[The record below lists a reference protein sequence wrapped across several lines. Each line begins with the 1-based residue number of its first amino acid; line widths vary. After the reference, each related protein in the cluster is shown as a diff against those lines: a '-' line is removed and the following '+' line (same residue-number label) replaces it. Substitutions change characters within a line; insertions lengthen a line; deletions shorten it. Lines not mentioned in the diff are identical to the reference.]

1 MRSSAGIDRCR
12 AKTRRW
18 RQAAVDADKPGVE
31 LVLEAE
37 LVREAEAG
45 LELGLR
51 APCSRSTAPSQPTV
65 KR

>member
-45 LELGLR
+45 LELVSAHR
-51 APCSRSTAPSQPTV
+51 AAARPPRHSQ
-65 KR
+65 R